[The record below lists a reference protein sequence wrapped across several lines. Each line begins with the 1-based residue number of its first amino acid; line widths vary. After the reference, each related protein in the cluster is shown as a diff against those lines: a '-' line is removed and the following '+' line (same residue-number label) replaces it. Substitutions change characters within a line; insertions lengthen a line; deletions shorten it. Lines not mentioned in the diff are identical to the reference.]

1 MENFI
6 FENPTKIIFGKGQ
19 IPQIGTEVRR
29 FGDKVLLV
37 SGMGSILKN
46 GVHAQ
51 VVSSLSAAGVS
62 VVEFSGI
69 KSNPLLSQVLVGIEL
84 ARKEKAE
91 VILAVGGGS
100 VIDTA
105 KSIAAGI
112 LVDHDVWDLFTRRR
126 TIEGALPVLTVVT
139 VSASASEMNPA
150 AVITKDDSC
159 HKFSINSPFLRPR
172 VSILD
177 PTVLFSLSPAYSAYS
192 AVDIITHMLEGYFNN
207 TAPSSSLQDRLMEG
221 LMKTVIESTDVV
233 LKDPENY
240 DARANI
246 MWASTLAFNGLTAAG
261 LGTVQL
267 PVHMIEHS
275 LSALYDI
282 AHGAGL
288 SIVLPAW
295 MTSVIDEKGS
305 RLARLARQVFQIRAE
320 DDKLAA
326 EDCIAT
332 FKAWFTAIGSPV
344 SLKQAGIPE
353 NDIGAI
359 TENAYAL
366 AQVWGLTGY
375 TKERIAQILH
385 YAC

>member
-1 MENFI
+1 
-6 FENPTKIIFGKGQ
+6 
-19 IPQIGTEVRR
+19 
-29 FGDKVLLV
+29 
-37 SGMGSILKN
+37 
-46 GVHAQ
+46 
-51 VVSSLSAAGVS
+51 
-62 VVEFSGI
+62 
-69 KSNPLLSQVLVGIEL
+69 
-84 ARKEKAE
+84 
-91 VILAVGGGS
+91 
-100 VIDTA
+100 
-105 KSIAAGI
+105 
-112 LVDHDVWDLFTRRR
+112 
-126 TIEGALPVLTVVT
+126 
-139 VSASASEMNPA
+139 
-150 AVITKDDSC
+150 
-159 HKFSINSPFLRPR
+159 
-172 VSILD
+172 
-177 PTVLFSLSPAYSAYS
+177 
-192 AVDIITHMLEGYFNN
+192 
-207 TAPSSSLQDRLMEG
+207 MEG

-240 DARANI
+240 AARANI

-320 DDKLAA
+320 DDKPAA
-326 EDCIAT
+326 EDCIAA
-332 FKAWFTAIGSPV
+332 FKTWFTAIGSPV

-353 NDIGAI
+353 NDIGTI

-375 TKERIAQILH
+375 TKERIARILNCA
-385 YAC
+385 Y